1 MSKASMLV
9 VCLGCVY
16 VIWGTTFLAMRVALD
31 SFPPFLLG
39 AIRFLAAGLI
49 LMVVSGFKD
58 WPSAREWK
66 RAGVLGLFYVVGSA
80 GAAAWSA
87 QRLPSGAATLVSSL
101 TPCWIVLLDAVV
113 ARRMLSVRVS
123 VGVGLGVA
131 ACLVLLDLNSIASP
145 ETNLVTAVLAAGG
158 LSWAIGSVLARYLQS
173 ELPPLAATGLF
184 SIVGGALLGG
194 ICLVQGDYRGWNPSD
209 ADAAG
214 FAAVLYL
221 VLFGSI
227 VVFSAYEW
235 LVRHAS
241 VAVAASHSYFNPIV
255 ALALGVVLAG
265 EVLSLSVMLSCLL
278 SLAAV
283 ALLTQKVGAPTAVR
297 VPRCLKA
304 RVPNVALRPQV
315 SE

>member
-1 MSKASMLV
+1 M
-9 VCLGCVY
+9 
-16 VIWGTTFLAMRVALD
+16 
-31 SFPPFLLG
+31 
-39 AIRFLAAGLI
+39 
-49 LMVVSGFKD
+49 
-58 WPSAREWK
+58 
-66 RAGVLGLFYVVGSA
+66 
-80 GAAAWSA
+80 
-87 QRLPSGAATLVSSL
+87 
-101 TPCWIVLLDAVV
+101 
-113 ARRMLSVRVS
+113 
-123 VGVGLGVA
+123 
-131 ACLVLLDLNSIASP
+131 
-145 ETNLVTAVLAAGG
+145 
-158 LSWAIGSVLARYLQS
+158 
-173 ELPPLAATGLF
+173 
-184 SIVGGALLGG
+184 
-194 ICLVQGDYRGWNPSD
+194 QGDYRGWNPSD